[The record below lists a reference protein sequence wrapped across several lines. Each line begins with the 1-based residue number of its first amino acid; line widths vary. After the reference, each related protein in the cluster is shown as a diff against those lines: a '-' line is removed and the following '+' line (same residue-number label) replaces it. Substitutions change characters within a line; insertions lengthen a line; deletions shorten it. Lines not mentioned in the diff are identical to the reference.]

1 MFLSFRRQDVTTS
14 NPGRD
19 RSSMKE
25 AQTITT
31 PMPLASCGPD
41 ATVSDVLVDV
51 MKRLGCTR
59 SFGIL
64 GGATVPFFSS
74 LVRQGLAPIH
84 TRHESGAVF
93 AAMEHELAG
102 AGPGLVFTTTG
113 PGLTNALT
121 GIAAARWEGARL
133 LLVSASTGPDRRG
146 RWSFQETDEQIMPNV
161 GLFAQSGWFDYA
173 IAMQSARELPVVASR
188 LAEGLSR
195 ASGFVAHVALPLC
208 VQMSPA
214 DLTGP
219 PAIRSRAC
227 APSASSET
235 IDACVQRL
243 SAGPVCVWVGFGARH
258 ASAQVRRLVD
268 ALGAVVMCSPRG
280 KGIFPESD
288 PRFIGVTGFGGHARV
303 FERLAMARPQTTL
316 VLGSRLGEFTS
327 FWDPRLPGEGSLI
340 HVDLDPTIFGAAY
353 PEVETLGVNAEI
365 QGFLDA
371 LVRRLPRNAIRAL
384 EEPST
389 IEPDAEEPGTHHG
402 VRPSALMRSLQRI
415 VLERTDVPIL
425 SEAGNAFL
433 WTTNALRFDR
443 PGLYRTSMG
452 FGSMGHAA
460 AGVVGLALA
469 RSGPAI
475 AVVGDGSLLMTN
487 EINTAVSLGVQA
499 IWVVLNDG
507 RYGLV
512 ADGMRG
518 LGHTPFGLDFEPVDF
533 EGLAIALGANG
544 VTVEREAELD
554 TALARALSSDRPWV
568 IDVRVDRFEL
578 APFGARND
586 SLSDQAKKAG

>member
-1 MFLSFRRQDVTTS
+1 
-14 NPGRD
+14 
-19 RSSMKE
+19 MKE
-25 AQTITT
+25 AQSVTT
-31 PMPLASCGPD
+31 PMPEARLGLE

-51 MKRLGCTR
+51 LKQHGCRR

-64 GGATVPFFSS
+64 GGATVPFFSA
-74 LVRQGLAPIH
+74 LVRQGLAPVH

-133 LLVSASTGPDRRG
+133 VVVSASTGADRRG
-146 RWSFQETDEQIMPNV
+146 RWSFQETDEQVMPNV
-161 GLFAQSGWFDYA
+161 GLFAKSGWFDYA
-173 IAMQSARELPVVASR
+173 ISMQSAEELPVVATR

-195 ASGFVAHVALPLC
+195 ASGFVAHVSLPLS
-208 VQMSPA
+208 VQTSPA
-214 DLTGP
+214 SVVRPTS
-219 PAIRSRAC
+219 IRSRTC
-227 APSASSET
+227 APAASTET
-235 IDACVQRL
+235 IEVCAEHLCR
-243 SAGPVCVWVGFGARH
+243 GPVCVWVGFGARR
-258 ASAQVRRLVD
+258 AADRIRRLVD

-288 PRFIGVTGFGGHARV
+288 PRFIGVTGFGGHDRV
-303 FERLAMARPQTTL
+303 FERLAAVRPQATL

-327 FWDPRLPGEGSLI
+327 FWDPRLPGDGSI
-340 HVDLDPTIFGAAY
+340 VHVDLDPTIFGAAY
-353 PEVETLGVNAEI
+353 PEVETLGVHAEI
-365 QGFLDA
+365 GEFLDA
-371 LVRRLPRNAIRAL
+371 LLPRLPRGVIRAL
-384 EEPST
+384 DEPVP
-389 IEPDAEEPGTHHG
+389 IEPPAGRRSTARQG
-402 VRPSALMRSLQRI
+402 VRPSALMQSLQRV

-433 WTTNALRFDR
+433 WTTHALRFDR
-443 PGLYRTSMG
+443 AGRYRTSMG

-487 EINTAVSLGVQA
+487 EINTAVSLGVRA

-512 ADGMRG
+512 ADGMQG
-518 LGHTPFGLDFEPVDF
+518 LGHVPFGLDFEPVDF
-533 EGLAIALGANG
+533 EALAVALGASG
-544 VTVEREAELD
+544 VTVAREEELD
-554 TALARALSSDRPWV
+554 GALDRALSSDRPWV
-568 IDVRVDRFEL
+568 IDVHVDRFEL

-586 SLSDQAKKAG
+586 SLSNQAKKAG